1 MAFTAANAL
10 CCNWLLRYVTCPL
23 LQLLCTHHCLASPSL
38 LLMHLAAALPLL
50 LFVYTKCFMP
60 LPCPRASFCKCCVHS
75 IAVRSLR
82 YLSPALHLTLRCVGF
97 CAATSVSRR
106 LLLSI
111 VSCLLLSSSACIASR
126 LPPFTPYCT
135 MYCMLERGLDCNV
148 MTLYLWHELERS
160 MLDPETS
167 VRNRLAYRRSMT
179 RLSCTMGILGKN
191 QRVR

>member
-10 CCNWLLRYVTCPL
+10 CCNWLLRCVTCPL

-50 LFVYTKCFMP
+50 LSVYTKCCMP
-60 LPCPRASFCKCCVHS
+60 LPCPRASFRKCL
-75 IAVRSLR
+75 RSF
-82 YLSPALHLTLRCVGF
+82 YCCALSPLPIPCSTPYTALRWLLRCDQ
-97 CAATSVSRR
+97 
-106 LLLSI
+106 
-111 VSCLLLSSSACIASR
+111 CIAQTAAFYCIMPFA
-126 LPPFTPYCT
+126 LQFCMHCVPFAPFTPYCT
-135 MYCMLERGLDCNV
+135 MYCMLEWGLDCNV

-167 VRNRLAYRRSMT
+167 VRNRLAYRGSMT
-179 RLSCTMGILGKN
+179 RLSCTMGTLGKN